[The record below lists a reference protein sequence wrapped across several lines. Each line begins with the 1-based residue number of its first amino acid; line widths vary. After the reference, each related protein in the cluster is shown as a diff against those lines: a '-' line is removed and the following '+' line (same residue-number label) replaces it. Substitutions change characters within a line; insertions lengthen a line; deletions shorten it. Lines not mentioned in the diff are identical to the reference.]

1 MFVTTEDGTAVQLT
15 PSPRSCPNSDEQ
27 QSRTFNGGRDKVQQ
41 QLQQQ
46 KHKQQL
52 LFSQQDL
59 KKTIYLTKAW
69 SDLISCIEVDV
80 DPKHLTD

>member
-27 QSRTFNGGRDKVQQ
+27 QSRTFTGGRDKVQQ

-46 KHKQQL
+46 QQHKQQL
-52 LFSQQDL
+52 LFSQQDF
-59 KKTIYLTKAW
+59 KKTYILQKPG
-69 SDLISCIEVDV
+69 LI
-80 DPKHLTD
+80 